1 MLVLG
6 DCIAGDVVRALEWLG
21 PDLAGQAIATLLG
34 RIGQDEWQAVF
45 SVQNRLPVWMATA
58 IQHGVATPTISSLLA
73 EDEGLC

>member
-45 SVQNRLPVWMATA
+45 SVQNRLPVWRAVLTTATHA
-58 IQHGVATPTISSLLA
+58 SIICVSVEYT
-73 EDEGLC
+73 